1 VRVLQLGKYYYP
13 YMGGIENHLYL
24 LCEQLAG
31 KVSLD
36 VVVCHT
42 QPRTVVEQVGQ
53 VQVTRCLQAAHVAST
68 SLCPTMPWVLSG
80 RDYGLLHLHFPHP
93 MGVMAY
99 LGSRKPRRHEVIVT
113 YHSDIVRQEKLLK
126 LYAPFMEQV
135 LSKAAAIVC
144 TSPDYIE
151 SSPFLRRYR
160 AKCRVIPYGIDL
172 SHFAPLESVETK
184 AREIRARYEG
194 PLAIG
199 VGRLIYYKG
208 FEYAVEAMKAVDGHL
223 LLVGDGPLRGEL
235 EAQARRL
242 GVERK
247 VHFLGEIHNQE
258 LTPYYRASDVFVLPS
273 IARSEAF
280 GIVQLEAM
288 ACEKPVINT
297 ALDSGVP
304 FASRHGESGLTVPPR
319 NAEALAAALRE
330 LFGNPS
336 KARALGQGGRRRVER
351 DFSQEVMAERMLA
364 LYEEVLGVPR
374 TQPDAQRPDA
384 QRKVS

>member
-1 VRVLQLGKYYYP
+1 MRVLQLGKYYYP

-24 LCEQLAG
+24 LCEQLAD
-31 KVSLD
+31 KVDLD

-42 QPRTVVEQVGQ
+42 QPRTVVERVGQ

-80 RDYGLLHLHFPHP
+80 REYDLLHVHFPHP

-99 LGSRKPRRHEVIVT
+99 LGSKKPRHHQVIVT
-113 YHSDIVRQEKLLK
+113 YHSDIVKQEKLLK

-135 LSKAAAIVC
+135 MAKAAAIVC

-151 SSPFLRRYR
+151 SSPFLTRYR
-160 AKCRVIPYGIDL
+160 EKCRVIPYGIDL
-172 SHFAPLESVETK
+172 SHFARSEAVEAK

-194 PLAIG
+194 PVAIG

-208 FEYAVEAMKAVDGHL
+208 FEYAVEAMKSVDGNL

-235 EAQARRL
+235 EAKAKRL
-242 GVERK
+242 GVAKK
-247 VHFLGEIHNQE
+247 VHFLGEIHNQD

-288 ACEKPVINT
+288 GCEKPVINT
-297 ALDSGVP
+297 ALDSVVP
-304 FASRHGESGLTVPPR
+304 YASRHGESGLTVPPK

-330 LFGNPS
+330 LFADPT
-336 KARALGQGGRRRVER
+336 KAKALGQGGRKRVER
-351 DFSQEVMAERMLA
+351 DFSQEVMADRMLS
-364 LYEEVLGVPR
+364 LYGEVLGVPQA
-374 TQPDAQRPDA
+374 QPMA